1 MKIGVFCDL
10 EEENWRSMD
19 LVADMLL
26 EYGAG
31 RPGFELARV
40 QPRLPRALSQRGPD
54 ARSRAAGRGA
64 LAFGRYLKYPL
75 VAVAQRARFD
85 WFHVADHSYAHLAL
99 CLPRGKIGVF
109 CHDLDT
115 FRPLFAPGPSAHWR
129 TALARSALA
138 GLKSAA
144 VVFHSTPSVRDE
156 ILERRLVPQER
167 LVSAPYGVGP
177 EFVPEPSA
185 VDATLLGRRPFL
197 LHVGSLIPRKNPE
210 LLLELFARA
219 RKDMP
224 ELSLVQIGGTF
235 GPRERSFVESR
246 GLGSAVH
253 SIAGFLERSVL
264 AAYYRSALAVVLP
277 SLAEGFGLPVVEA
290 LSCGAP
296 VVASDI
302 PVLRSV
308 GGEAVVYCPLG
319 EADAWRLAL
328 AGVARGEGPS
338 RPTRLAVAARYSWR
352 QHAATILDASA
363 AAARGE

>member
-1 MKIGVFCDL
+1 
-10 EEENWRSMD
+10 MD

-31 RPGFELARV
+31 RPGFELSRV
-40 QPRLPRALSQRGPD
+40 QPRLPGALSRNVPD
-54 ARSRAAGRGA
+54 DRSRAAGRGA
-64 LAFGRYLKYPL
+64 IAFGRYLEYPL
-75 VAVAQRARFD
+75 VAAAQRTRFD

-99 CLPRGKIGVF
+99 CLPRGKVGVF

-115 FRPLFAPGPSAHWR
+115 FRPLLERRSGTGLR
-129 TALARSALA
+129 IALARAALA
-138 GLKSAA
+138 GLERAA

-156 ILERRLVPQER
+156 ILEHRLVPAER
-167 LVSAPYGVGP
+167 LVGAPYGVGP

-185 VDATLLGRRPFL
+185 VDATVLARRPFL

-219 RKDMP
+219 RADIP
-224 ELSLVQIGGTF
+224 ELSLVQIGGTL
-235 GPRERSFVESR
+235 GARERSFIQTR
-246 GLGSAVH
+246 GLEGAVH
-253 SIAGFLERSVL
+253 SLPGFLERPLL

-296 VVASDI
+296 VIVSDI

-308 GGEAVVYCPLG
+308 GGEAVVHCPLD
-319 EADAWRLAL
+319 APDAWRA
-328 AGVARGEGPS
+328 AITAVARGEGPS
-338 RPTRLAVAARYSWR
+338 RPTRLAVAARYTWQ

-363 AAARGE
+363 AAARRG